1 MKNLIKDFLKNKSWI
16 ELAFRDIHISVE
28 HPIDVVYSFG
38 YKTRIGKLYKTG
50 FHVYPGNSSDLE
62 SSLPFGNILKN
73 LCRLYKTAQHSV
85 QFAPRYWMQI
95 LPTHAANN
103 AVEIAR
109 KWNTDQSR
117 VGCQE
122 PPEHC
127 QNSRPPST
135 ISQTGTG
142 TASPIF
148 SKIILI
154 NFLCLLWTS
163 WWASNKTDGKRYALP
178 PPQSGQC
185 PFELLV
191 YFPRGKFQKE
201 ENH

>member
-1 MKNLIKDFLKNKSWI
+1 MKWKVQALLGTP
-16 ELAFRDIHISVE
+16 LHICE
-28 HPIDVVYSFG
+28 D
-38 YKTRIGKLYKTG
+38 
-50 FHVYPGNSSDLE
+50 YPGKTSDLE
-62 SSLPFGNILKN
+62 SSLPSGNILKRICADYIKLDSTRSN
-73 LCRLYKTAQHSV
+73 SLQDIECKSWQLTQ
-85 QFAPRYWMQI
+85 QTMQ
-95 LPTHAANN
+95 LKLLENET
-103 AVEIAR
+103 
-109 KWNTDQSR
+109 QSR